1 MYFCITISLV
11 IIFIAQ
17 MAYKEKEIE
26 KLYYGI
32 GEVSEMLS
40 INASTIRYWE
50 KEFDILKP
58 KKNAKGDRLFTKEDI
73 EKVRLIY
80 RMLKEKGH
88 TVEGAKVQ
96 LKDKYEDENRKMALI
111 EKLNKVKNFLVEMK
125 SQLESAN
132 TPPQSPAE

>member
-1 MYFCITISLV
+1 
-11 IIFIAQ
+11 

-40 INASTIRYWE
+40 ISASSIRYWE

-58 KKNAKGDRLFTKEDI
+58 KKNAKGDRFFTKEDI

-80 RMLKEKGH
+80 HMLKEKGY
-88 TVEGAKVQ
+88 TVDGAKVQ
-96 LKDKYEDENRKMALI
+96 LKDKYEEENRKMALI
-111 EKLNKVKNFLVEMK
+111 EKLNKVKGFLVEMK

-132 TPPQSPAE
+132 TPPQSSAE

>member
-1 MYFCITISLV
+1 
-11 IIFIAQ
+11 

-58 KKNAKGDRLFTKEDI
+58 KKNAKGDRFFTKEDI